1 MAVINQRNTKGAT
14 TMTRIKAE
22 EVCVGDKI
30 VRPGDAIYEVV
41 ALEWFTA
48 TVHLHC
54 VDRGVARL
62 DRHETFSF
70 YRDEKVA
77 VA

>member
-1 MAVINQRNTKGAT
+1 MA
-14 TMTRIKAE
+14 RIKAD

-41 ALEWFTA
+41 ALEWFTV

-54 VDRGVARL
+54 VERRVAKL
-62 DRHETFSF
+62 DRHETFS
-70 YRDEKVA
+70 YNRDEKVE